1 MTKILYNFIE
11 ILIDVKKKIVTNPS
25 NLLLILWLCFGLLF
39 AGISFYNSNS
49 TVKTLTE
56 SQEYLRQENLS
67 LIKENDSLATL
78 NEVLNKKVQT
88 LLDYNTELENKKQ
101 IVKVKYEIIYK
112 NLDTIHAF
120 GLINEFKNVFSRNGF
135 K

>member
-39 AGISFYNSNS
+39 AGILFYNSNS

-112 NLDTIHAF
+112 NLDTIRAF

>member
-1 MTKILYNFIE
+1 M
-11 ILIDVKKKIVTNPS
+11 KKKIVTNPS

>member
-1 MTKILYNFIE
+1 MT
-11 ILIDVKKKIVTNPS
+11 DVKKKIVTNPS